1 MIRIKTLH
9 SIPPT
14 ISKTWLLWV
23 FAYITFMMCPTFFFV
38 GRVQSG
44 RDCHYKPPCPKA
56 CWILASGPRQI
67 LYPASFYRRP
77 LDRPTCIYA
86 TRTVSTFI
94 QKCWGPTAWT
104 GRGECEQVSG
114 IGTWLRH
121 RGINLMD
128 KPFQG
133 IHPLQ
138 AYNVQVRPVPVKS
151 FGDDHGRLLQIVA
164 IR

>member
-1 MIRIKTLH
+1 MAPFGFGGK
-9 SIPPT
+9 
-14 ISKTWLLWV
+14 
-23 FAYITFMMCPTFFFV
+23 C
-38 GRVQSG
+38 
-44 RDCHYKPPCPKA
+44 
-56 CWILASGPRQI
+56 LA
-67 LYPASFYRRP
+67 LNLPATSNN
-77 LDRPTCIYA
+77 
-86 TRTVSTFI
+86 V
-94 QKCWGPTAWT
+94 
-104 GRGECEQVSG
+104 GRGECIHVSG